1 MKHRQQPLRLA
12 FSCSALLLL
21 GGCLD
26 VPHPFA
32 HSGKNGPGL
41 AANAPPARLDVP
53 TPPPNALLSDAHASL
68 WAKDVAQALLQ
79 QTIPAIAQP
88 TRKGDWWLSMKAEL
102 RNGQVVPVYTVMTPK
117 NTVRA
122 TQEGQPVPVEQ
133 WSAGDGPFFT
143 LVAQDAA
150 SRIAAVLT
158 GIQADDMDKDPH
170 SLKHRA
176 ARVYFAGVTGAP
188 GDGNTSLAQAFVA
201 SFRDSEDTIQNSA
214 RNADFIVSTT
224 VKLSPGPAG
233 TTGHPQEH
241 IEIVWHVVDANGKEA
256 GAATQLHDID
266 AHSLD
271 QYWGD
276 VAVAAAQEAAA
287 ATKQIIDRYS
297 GRDNAPL
304 ATPRRIQSNPGSP
317 FPPIRSGGLTRVPQ
331 PPLT

>member
-1 MKHRQQPLRLA
+1 MIRRQYPARFALP
-12 FSCSALLLL
+12 CSALLLL
-21 GGCLD
+21 SGCLD

-32 HSGKNGPGL
+32 HSDKNGPGL
-41 AANAPPARLDVP
+41 AASAPPARLDVP
-53 TPPPNALLSDAHASL
+53 TPPNALLSDANASL
-68 WAKDVAQALLQ
+68 WAKDVAQELLQ

-88 TRKGDWWLSMKAEL
+88 TRKGDWWLNMQAEL
-102 RNGQVVPVYTVMTPK
+102 RNGQVVPVYTIMTPK

-133 WSAGDGPFFT
+133 WSAGDGTFFT

-158 GIQADDMDKDPH
+158 GIQADDMEKDPH

-176 ARVYFAGVTGAP
+176 ARVYFTGVSGAP
-188 GDGNTSLAQAFVA
+188 GDGNTSLAQAFTA

-214 RNADFIVSTT
+214 KNADFTVTTT
-224 VKLSPGPAG
+224 VKLTPGPAG
-233 TTGHPQEH
+233 TTGHPQQH
-241 IEIVWHVVDANGKEA
+241 IEIVWHVVDSAGKEA

-287 ATKQIIDRYS
+287 AVKQIIDRYS

-304 ATPRRIQSNPGSP
+304 AAPGTPAPTAPAPAPAN
-317 FPPIRSGGLTRVPQ
+317 
-331 PPLT
+331 